1 MSEESKLTKTSTTA
15 INVEVNAK
23 EITSIWDDD
32 MVEKYT
38 DEAGKKRWRCLWC
51 KQSYSSWSATKALF
65 HVAKVGGENINLV
78 NSERSMQSTVTFTKH
93 LFV

>member
-1 MSEESKLTKTSTTA
+1 MSEESELTKTSTTA

-38 DEAGKKRWRCLWC
+38 DEAGKK
-51 KQSYSSWSATKALF
+51 
-65 HVAKVGGENINLV
+65 GGGAYGASNC
-78 NSERSMQSTVTFTKH
+78 TVHGVPQKLCFMLQKCE
-93 LFV
+93 VKI